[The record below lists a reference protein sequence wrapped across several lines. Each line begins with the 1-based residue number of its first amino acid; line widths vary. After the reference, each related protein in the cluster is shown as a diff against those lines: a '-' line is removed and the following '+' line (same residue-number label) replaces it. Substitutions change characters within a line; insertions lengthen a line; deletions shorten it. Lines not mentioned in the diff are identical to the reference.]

1 MLVSVSLLLMI
12 ASLVT
17 LHTGRVK
24 SLEHKILLNTQ
35 NQAQSAA
42 TALGGLAHGM
52 SRIQVDSG
60 WLGQEHTIMLD
71 NNLRAKV
78 WADFHQVPRNNM
90 NLHWATVYAS
100 GESADEQSHHYVSE
114 QVLRYPFLNTVPPAP
129 LISAIELPS
138 NLPFILGANPN
149 GGGQGVPVSVW
160 SDKPIPNIN
169 VDSRTCSL
177 QLFDESRCAFDMY
190 STHSQLG
197 SDLLKEHS
205 AFPGDVLSYLF
216 NISMNDWRILKSE
229 VSLIASDCDEATVT
243 GQRVIWVQG
252 ECALNV
258 GQHIGSDSAPVI
270 LVLANSA
277 LLMPA
282 DSRIFGLVVFLSTL
296 NPAPEKRIAMAT
308 SAQLNGALVLLSP
321 IEVAM
326 SQLSVRY
333 HASVLERLHLDA
345 DMQRLGKVSGS
356 WRDF

>member
-1 MLVSVSLLLMI
+1 M
-12 ASLVT
+12 
-17 LHTGRVK
+17 
-24 SLEHKILLNTQ
+24 
-35 NQAQSAA
+35 
-42 TALGGLAHGM
+42 
-52 SRIQVDSG
+52 
-60 WLGQEHTIMLD
+60 
-71 NNLRAKV
+71 
-78 WADFHQVPRNNM
+78 
-90 NLHWATVYAS
+90 
-100 GESADEQSHHYVSE
+100 
-114 QVLRYPFLNTVPPAP
+114 
-129 LISAIELPS
+129 ISAIELPS

-160 SDKPIPNIN
+160 SDKPIPNID

-216 NISMNDWRILKSE
+216 NIPMNDWRILKSE

-296 NPAPEKRIAMAT
+296 NPAPEKRIAMAA
-308 SAQLNGALVLLSP
+308 SAQLNGALVLLSS

-333 HASVLERLHLDA
+333 HAGVLARLHLDA

>member
-52 SRIQVDSG
+52 SRVQVDSE
-60 WLGQEHTIMLD
+60 WLGQEHTIMLG
-71 NNLRAKV
+71 NHLRAKV
-78 WADFHQVPRNNM
+78 WADFHQVSRNNM
-90 NLHWATVYAS
+90 NLRWATVYAS
-100 GESADEQSHHYVSE
+100 GESADGQSSHHVSE
-114 QVLRYPFLNTVPPAP
+114 QVLRYPFLNTIPPAP
-129 LISAIELPS
+129 LISATALSS
-138 NLPFILGANPN
+138 NLSFTLGANPN

-160 SDKPIPNIN
+160 TDKTIANID

-205 AFPGDVLSYLF
+205 AFPNDVLSYLF
-216 NISMNDWRILKSE
+216 NVPINDWHILKSE
-229 VSLIASDCDEATVT
+229 VSLIASDCDEATVAR
-243 GQRVIWVQG
+243 QRVIWIQG

-258 GQHIGSDSAPVI
+258 GQHLGSNSAPVI
-270 LVLANSA
+270 LMLEDSA

-282 DSRIFGLVVFLSTL
+282 NSRVFGLVVFLSTL
-296 NPAPEKRIAMAT
+296 HPPVEKPIAMAT
-308 SAQLNGALVLLSP
+308 SAQLSGALVLLSP
-321 IEVAM
+321 IDIAM

-333 HASVLERLHLDA
+333 HASVLTQLHLD
-345 DMQRLGKVSGS
+345 DGMQRLGKVSGS